1 MPYDS
6 LVIKL
11 NISWWVVGSGTH
23 SAVGLNVTH
32 THTLVIFNGGQFF
45 ASLYII

>member
-23 SAVGLNVTH
+23 SVIGLNVA
-32 THTLVIFNGGQFF
+32 HTLVIFNGGQFF